1 MSIQQGT
8 ITIDNVVYKWSPV
21 LVSEDERVIY
31 SRQYSTRYA
40 WRVFQDKMN
49 YNYTDSWYSGRGSG
63 DGALPQWVGF
73 DYEKPIKKIGVALT
87 YDSYDAGKPLDFQ
100 IQYFDGENL
109 VDIISLV
116 NESNLVGKT
125 KLYLFEKPVVAEK
138 FRYHVTKNS
147 SNNIYPTI
155 LHRLYLLDEKEFTG
169 EYELVEKFQ
178 DENGVAIK
186 EDINIIVAA
195 NDNYSFNAPEI
206 VGYEYVGYKVD
217 GGALQLSTP
226 AVIAN
231 VDNNHVVVFVYKKKE
246 IVGNELVVTGMVV
259 HFASPLVPDGWLVCD
274 GSEVSQVKYSEL
286 YKVVGGIYGECEDEN
301 NFRLPDLRGSFI
313 RGYDYGRGLDEGR
326 QFGSEQE
333 DALQDHS
340 HYSGSVVTRSMVGEA
355 TVARVA
361 DETRPYNIALLPCIK
376 Y

>member
-1 MSIQQGT
+1 MSIKQGT
-8 ITIDNVVYKWSPV
+8 ITIDNVAYKWSPV
-21 LVSEDERVIY
+21 LKSTDENILY
-31 SRQYSTRYA
+31 SSQYPSRPS
-40 WRVFQDKMN
+40 WFVFQEGQN
-49 YNYTDSWYSGRGSG
+49 FSYESSWYSSG
-63 DGALPQWVGF
+63 AWGKLTLPHWVGYDF
-73 DYEKPIKKIGVALT
+73 GKPISKIGVALT
-87 YDSYDAGKPLDFQ
+87 YDNYDDHKPTDFQ
-100 IQYFDGENL
+100 VQYFDNNEW
-109 VDIISLV
+109 VDILSFQNVPKAELI
-116 NESNLVGKT
+116 GKT
-125 KLYLFEKPVVAEK
+125 KLYLFDKPISAQK
-138 FRYHVTKNS
+138 FRYNVTKNNS
-147 SNNIYPTI
+147 TYGVA
-155 LHRLYLLDEKEFTG
+155 LHRLRLLDEKEFTG

-195 NDNYSFNAPEI
+195 NDNYSSNAPEI

-226 AVIAN
+226 AAIVNI
-231 VDNNHVVVFVYKKKE
+231 DDNHVVVFVYKKKE

-340 HYSGSVVTRSMVGEA
+340 HYSGGVVTRSMVGEA

-361 DETRPYNIALLPCIK
+361 EETRPYNIALLPCIK